1 MPWSSQGGGGSG
13 GPWGQGS
20 GGGSNGS
27 GRGGRGGGG
36 GGGRGNQP
44 PNFDDLIKKSQDR
57 FKGMMPGGLNSFRGI
72 VLLVLVGVGIWLFTG
87 FYRVQP
93 EEQGVELV
101 FGKWVDTTAPGL
113 NYNLP
118 APIGIVYKPKVTNV
132 NRTEVGFRGT
142 VDRDGNSGNRE
153 IERPHEA
160 LMLTGDENIIDI
172 RFVVFWKIDTR
183 LHKRTVDGKVTEVQD
198 GVQKFLFNVRNP
210 VGLIHTV
217 SESAMREVIGK
228 SEFEFARTSGR
239 AKVAAEVLKLIQ
251 QLLDEF
257 GAGIEVQDVQLQK
270 IDPPANVL
278 AAFKDVQA
286 ARADKERAINEANA
300 YKAEVVQRAEG
311 NAQQVERRAEAYKE
325 ERIRQAEGEAARFL
339 SVFAEYRKQKDV
351 TRRRIYLE
359 TMRDIMAKMDK
370 VLIDN
375 GRGGAGVV
383 PYLPLNELKGSGG
396 SGSSAAGGNK

>member
-20 GGGSNGS
+20 GGGNNGS
-27 GRGGRGGGG
+27 GGRGP
-36 GGGRGNQP
+36 GGGRGPQP
-44 PNFDDLIKKSQDR
+44 PNFDDLIRKSQDR
-57 FKGMMPGGLNSFRGI
+57 FKGLVPGGMNGARGI
-72 VLLVLVGVGIWLFTG
+72 ALLVLLGIAIWLGTG

-93 EEQGVELV
+93 DEQGVELI
-101 FGKWVDTTAPGL
+101 FGQWVDTTAPGL

-118 APIGIVYKPKVTNV
+118 SPIGTVYRPKVTNV
-132 NRTEVGFRGT
+132 NRTEVGFRST
-142 VDRDGNSGNRE
+142 ADSSGNATGRD

-183 LHKRTVDGKVTEVQD
+183 LHDRVVDGQKVKVQD
-198 GVQKFLFNVRNP
+198 GVAKFLFNVRNP
-210 VGLIHTV
+210 EEMIHTV

-228 SEFEFARTSGR
+228 SNFEFARTSGR
-239 AKVAAEVLKLIQ
+239 GKVANEVRILIQ
-251 QLLDEF
+251 HLLDEF
-257 GAGIEVQDVQLQK
+257 GAGVEVQDVQLQK
-270 IDPPANVL
+270 IDPPAIVL

-339 SVFAEYRKQKDV
+339 SVFEEYRKQKDI

-359 TMRDIMAKMDK
+359 TMRDVMAKMDK

-375 GRGGAGVV
+375 KNGGPGVV
-383 PYLPLNELKGSGG
+383 PYLPLPELNRQGGTSPTAGSTGG
-396 SGSSAAGGNK
+396 SK

>member
-20 GGGSNGS
+20 GGGNNGS
-27 GRGGRGGGG
+27 GRGGGRGG
-36 GGGRGNQP
+36 QP
-44 PNFDDLIKKSQDR
+44 PNFDDLIKKGQDK
-57 FKGMMPGGLNSFRGI
+57 FKGMMPGGLNSIRG
-72 VLLVLVGVGIWLFTG
+72 VFLLVLIAVVIWLGTG

-93 EEQGVELV
+93 EQQGVELV

-118 APIGIVYKPKVTNV
+118 APIGTVYKPKVTNV

-142 VDRDGNSGNRE
+142 VGQGGNTTGRE
-153 IERPHEA
+153 IERPQEA

-183 LHKRTVDGKVTEVQD
+183 LHKRKVDGKDVEVQD
-198 GVQKFLFNVRNP
+198 GVANFLFNVRNP
-210 VGLIHTV
+210 VELVHTV
-217 SESAMREVIGK
+217 AESAMREVIGK
-228 SEFEFARTSGR
+228 SQFEFIRTSGR
-239 AKVAAEVLKLIQ
+239 ARIAAEVKPLIQ

-257 GAGIEVQDVQLQK
+257 GAGIEVRNVQLQK

-339 SVFAEYRKQKDV
+339 SVYAEYVKQKDV

-359 TMRDIMAKMDK
+359 TMRDVMSKMDK

-375 GRGGAGVV
+375 SKGGSGVV
-383 PYLPLNELKGSGG
+383 PYLPLNELTRQGGGGATGTGSGA
-396 SGSSAAGGNK
+396 SQ